1 MSTPSSKSPGKG
13 SGTGAGRIV
22 RALIAGSVMGIAGW
36 FVGKAVA
43 ESAGGSAGL
52 NIDWSDVLA
61 AIVALGLV
69 AGAIAVLIA
78 SLDPV
83 RLSKMYGQEEASTPA
98 EVAQARGQSLL
109 IAFSGLLM
117 ILPFGLER
125 LGVPG
130 GPALAGVVVLLA
142 VHTVMNIRAYLQLDE
157 LYRRAVQEQV
167 MATFFLGQGL
177 LFVWAVGERLT
188 GLPAL
193 TAWDVYVL
201 LMTFYLTASTI
212 VSVRRGLA

>member
-1 MSTPSSKSPGKG
+1 MSTPSSKD
-13 SGTGAGRIV
+13 SGNGAGRIV
-22 RALIAGSVMGIAGW
+22 RALIAGAVMGIAGW

-43 ESAGGSAGL
+43 EATGGSAGL
-52 NIDWSDVLA
+52 NLGWSDVLA

-83 RLSKMYGQEEASTPA
+83 RLSKMYGQEETSTPA
-98 EVAQARGQSLL
+98 EVAQARGQTLL
-109 IAFSGLLM
+109 VGFSGLLM
-117 ILPFGLER
+117 ILPFALER
-125 LGVPG
+125 LEVPG

-142 VHTVMNIRAYLQLDE
+142 AHTVMNIRAYLQLDE

-177 LFVWAVGERLT
+177 LFVWAVGERLA

-193 TAWDVYVL
+193 TAWDIYVL